1 MLCPY
6 GRRGSSPLGGTI
18 QNKCERSVMKNSK
31 KSNYDVD
38 ELTEHFLDLVD
49 PKSEKTLIAYFRNNP
64 TEESSE
70 KGYLNLKTEIQ
81 HVEKE
86 NIRQTITSLMEDPT
100 VYDFLLSP

>member
-1 MLCPY
+1 M
-6 GRRGSSPLGGTI
+6 
-18 QNKCERSVMKNSK
+18 ENSK
-31 KSNYDVD
+31 KSNYNVD
-38 ELTEHFLDLVD
+38 ELTEHFSNLAN
-49 PKSEKTLIAYFRNNP
+49 PESQKTLMVYFRNNP

-81 HVEKE
+81 NVEKE